1 MNKAERKSLLNK
13 LRVVI
18 AATVMAT
25 AGLAMVSAPAN
36 AGATSTPILITYD
49 AGGTS
54 SSGYVNISSSGGAD
68 AGSITDIVA
77 NANSHGGSGNVGSVA
92 KSSGGD
98 EWRKYGGAILW
109 ANTTTGCGTGWAQG
123 TGCFPFGQHQDAGSG
138 WNVVDDLASTNPR
151 VTDFSLMP
159 TGPGTNG
166 TTVSI
171 KVYASGANQVGKTV
185 SMRMAWGFIGAGNVI
200 ESTSATLLSG
210 WNTYNLVFAADAV
223 AGHRYWQAFLH
234 FDGYNGS
241 AGGADNTETFLFDDV
256 SFPNAGTQSPSTCTS
271 ANPCESR
278 IDWAGSTGVLKGYHN
293 LEAESDI
300 SIENDYYADGVGYY
314 QAYVKAGSTF
324 TLRFLVKDENGA
336 IRPNLGVALR
346 ANKGYSNS
354 TAHWLIN
361 GTAVSPAGTADGG
374 LFSANTDSNGYV
386 SFTVTNT
393 DTNPQAIPASFAQD
407 DKDTTSFGA
416 FALLQDSSDTA
427 EALDIIEIHAYGLG
441 LKMGA
446 TNGYETQDGVVLTVP
461 VLNYNSSFTYSA
473 SATKGDAGIAGGQ
486 ILVRNLK
493 DGDSTKVTVN
503 ISNGIDSSA
512 VTFNASYITPIAVK
526 SGAYITYDAVK
537 KTVTCN
543 NATYNKTPTDT
554 AYYLYLNRVLKGGK
568 KFGTTTGLQYMH
580 RAVNLSL
587 EGVTAT
593 SATWNVPASWN
604 TNNIARVYCETQAF
618 AGPYDARSMS
628 SGYTIPRTG
637 KYVVRSSTPVKLNP
651 SAVTMRLV
659 EPTLTKD
666 AAGKAVN
673 YYDWTWNALEYNWA
687 QYYGKN
693 LAFIYKY
700 INVGSTTTLKWKVT
714 DTDSG
719 SVLDNF
725 PVSLIIN
732 KNYGGMQN
740 ATFSYLV
747 SGEKKVATASPAN
760 NGTGETVIA
769 GMTDDEGYVT
779 FVITNTNTAA
789 QAEAK
794 PAALNAMQPA
804 GGTDLHAQITLTAG
818 LAQTKES
825 IDLLEFH
832 IVKP

>member
-1 MNKAERKSLLNK
+1 MTSLKNKKLLKK
-13 LRVVI
+13 LYSVI
-18 AATVMAT
+18 VATVMVT
-25 AGLAMVSAPAN
+25 AGLSIVSAPAN
-36 AGATSTPILITYD
+36 AGTTSTPILVTYD
-49 AGGTS
+49 AGG
-54 SSGYVNISSSGGAD
+54 SSGTGYVDPTSDGASDASSTTD
-68 AGSITDIVA
+68 LITNGSP
-77 NANSHGGSGNVGSVA
+77 
-92 KSSGGD
+92 SGGD
-98 EWRKYGGAILW
+98 GNFASVKKCSPPACQWWGIYGNAIVW
-109 ANTTTGCGTGWAQG
+109 
-123 TGCFPFGQHQDAGSG
+123 
-138 WNVVDDLASTNPR
+138 DDTSTS
-151 VTDFSLMP
+151 DFSLMP
-159 TGPGTNG
+159 TGVGTSG
-166 TTVSI
+166 TTISVD
-171 KVYASGANQVGKTV
+171 VYADPSLSQVGKKV
-185 SMRMAWGFIGAGNVI
+185 RVRLHWGDPTQGQTTFSSS
-200 ESTSATLLSG
+200 ESLLAG
-210 WNTYNLVFAADAV
+210 WNSYQLVVAPDLN
-223 AGHRYWQAFLH
+223 AGHRYTKADIH
-234 FDGYNGS
+234 FDEYNALYDAAANDDS
-241 AGGADNTETFLFDDV
+241 VYFFDNV
-256 SFPNAGTQSPSTCTS
+256 SFPNAGTQTPSTCSS
-271 ANPCESR
+271 ANPCSSR
-278 IDWAGSTGVLKGYHN
+278 IDWAGSTGVIKGYHN

-324 TLRFLVKDENGA
+324 TLRFLVKDENGN

-354 TAHWLIN
+354 TAHWMIN
-361 GTAVSPAGTADGG
+361 GTAVSPAGNADGG

-393 DTNPQAIPASFAQD
+393 DTNPQAIPASFAED
-407 DKDTTSFGA
+407 DKDTTSFGT
-416 FALLQDSSDTA
+416 FALLQDSSDTS
-427 EALDIIEIHAYGLG
+427 EAMDIIEIHAYGLG
-441 LKMGA
+441 VKLGT

-461 VLNYNSSFTYSA
+461 VLNYNPSFSYSA
-473 SATKGDAGIAGGQ
+473 SATKGDAGVGGGQ
-486 ILVRNLK
+486 IMVRNLQ
-493 DGDSTKVTVN
+493 DGDTTKVTVN
-503 ISNGIDSSA
+503 ISNGIESSS
-512 VTFNASYITPIAVK
+512 VSFNARYITPISVK
-526 SGAYITYDAVK
+526 SGAYITYDAAK

-637 KYVVRSSTPVKLNP
+637 KYIPRSSAPAKLNP
-651 SAVTMRLV
+651 TSVTMRLV
-659 EPTLTKD
+659 EPALTKD
-666 AAGKAVN
+666 ASGKPVN
-673 YYDWTWNALEYNWA
+673 YYDWTWNSLEYNWA

-700 INVGSTTTLKWKVT
+700 MNVGATTTLKWKVT

-719 SVLDNF
+719 SALDNF

-732 KNYGGMQN
+732 KNYGGAQN
-740 ATFSYLV
+740 ATFSYV
-747 SGEKKVATASPAN
+747 ISGEKKVAAASPSN

-779 FVITNTNTAA
+779 FVITNTNTEA

-794 PAALNAMQPA
+794 PTALNSMQPA
-804 GGTDLHAQITLTAG
+804 GGTDLHSQITLTAG

>member
-1 MNKAERKSLLNK
+1 MNNSETRSLFNK
-13 LRVVI
+13 LLAVV
-18 AATVMAT
+18 ATTVMAT

-36 AGATSTPILITYD
+36 AGATSTPINITYD
-49 AGGTS
+49 DGGSSGTGYVSPSSADAEDAQSAVDLITNGSPAGG
-54 SSGYVNISSSGGAD
+54 N
-68 AGSITDIVA
+68 
-77 NANSHGGSGNVGSVA
+77 GNFGSVA
-92 KSSGGD
+92 KCLGQ
-98 EWRKYGGAILW
+98 EWANNNGCGRYEDWSYGQYGGAYIW
-109 ANTTTGCGTGWAQG
+109 K
-123 TGCFPFGQHQDAGSG
+123 DS
-138 WNVVDDLASTNPR
+138 STPN
-151 VTDFSLMP
+151 FSLMP
-159 TGPGTNG
+159 TGAG
-166 TTVSI
+166 TTGTAITVRA
-171 KVYASGANQVGKTV
+171 YATGSQVGKKV
-185 SMRMAWGFIGAGNVI
+185 MMRLGFADNAYPNQV
-200 ESTSATLLSG
+200 ESSKATLLSG
-210 WNTYNLVFAADAV
+210 WNTYTLTVAPDAV
-223 AGHRYWQAFLH
+223 ASHRYWAAYLV
-234 FDGYNGS
+234 FDEYRT
-241 AGGADNTETFLFDDV
+241 GANLDV
-256 SFPNAGTQSPSTCTS
+256 STYYFDNITFPDAGTQSPSTCTS
-271 ANPCESR
+271 VNPCSSR
-278 IDWAGSTGVLKGYHN
+278 IDWAGSTGVIKGYHN
-293 LEAESDI
+293 LNAETDI
-300 SIENDYYADGVGYY
+300 SVKNSYYAKGVGYY
-314 QAYVKAGSTF
+314 QAYVKVGSTF
-324 TLRFLVKDENGA
+324 TLKFLVKDENGN

-346 ANKGYSNS
+346 ANKGYSGS

-361 GTAVSPAGTADGG
+361 GTAVSPAGNYDGG
-374 LFSANTDSNGYV
+374 SFSANTDSNGYV

-393 DTNPQAIPASFAQD
+393 DTNPQAIPASFAED
-407 DKDTTSFGA
+407 DKDTTSFGS
-416 FALLQDSSDTA
+416 FALLQDSGDTT

-441 LKMGA
+441 VKLGS

-461 VLNYNSSFTYSA
+461 VLNYNPSFSYSA
-473 SATKGDAGIAGGQ
+473 SATKGDAGVGGGQ

-493 DGDSTKVTVN
+493 DGDSTKITVN
-503 ISNGIDSSA
+503 ISNGIESSS

-526 SGAYITYDAVK
+526 SDAYITYDAAK

-543 NATYNKTPTDT
+543 NASYNKTPTDT

-593 SATWNVPASWN
+593 SATWSVPASWN
-604 TNNIARVYCETQAF
+604 NNNIARVYCETQAF

-637 KYVVRSSTPVKLNP
+637 KYIPRSSTPAKLNP

-659 EPTLTKD
+659 QPVLTKD
-666 AAGKAVN
+666 ASGKAVN
-673 YYDWTWNALEYNWA
+673 FYDWTWNSLEYNWA

-700 INVGSTTTLKWKVT
+700 MNVGETTTLKWKVT

-719 SVLDNF
+719 SALDNF

-740 ATFSYLV
+740 ATFSYV
-747 SGEKKVATASPAN
+747 ISGEKKVAAASPAN
-760 NGTGETVIA
+760 NGTGETVIS

-789 QAEAK
+789 QAEGK
-794 PAALNAMQPA
+794 PTAMNAMQPA
-804 GGTDLHAQITLTAG
+804 GGTDLHTQITLTAG

-825 IDLLEFH
+825 IDLVEFH

>member
-1 MNKAERKSLLNK
+1 MTSSKNRTLLKK
-13 LRVVI
+13 LYAVV
-18 AATVMAT
+18 ATTVMAT

-36 AGATSTPILITYD
+36 AGATSTPILVTYD
-49 AGGTS
+49 AGG
-54 SSGYVNISSSGGAD
+54 SSGAGYISPASPGAAD
-68 AGSITDIVA
+68 ADSTTNLITNDSPTA
-77 NANSHGGSGNVGSVA
+77 GTGNFGAVA
-92 KSSGGD
+92 KCQGQ
-98 EWRKYGGAILW
+98 EWNNNQGCGRYEGWSYGQYGGAYVWKDNSTPNFTLFPTG
-109 ANTTTGCGTGWAQG
+109 AGTTGT
-123 TGCFPFGQHQDAGSG
+123 TI
-138 WNVVDDLASTNPR
+138 
-151 VTDFSLMP
+151 SLRA
-159 TGPGTNG
+159 
-166 TTVSI
+166 
-171 KVYASGANQVGKTV
+171 YASALQVGKKIM
-185 SMRMAWGFIGAGNVI
+185 MRLGHTNDAYPNQILSSK
-200 ESTSATLLSG
+200 ETLLLG
-210 WNTYNLVFAADAV
+210 WHTYSLVVPADVNASHKYWSAYLVFDDYNTGANLDV
-223 AGHRYWQAFLH
+223 STYY
-234 FDGYNGS
+234 FDS
-241 AGGADNTETFLFDDV
+241 I

-271 ANPCESR
+271 AHPCSSR
-278 IDWAGSTGVLKGYHN
+278 IDWAGSTGVIKGYHN
-293 LEAESDI
+293 LNAETDI
-300 SIENDYYADGVGYY
+300 SIKNDYYADGVGYY
-314 QAYVKAGSTF
+314 QAYVKVGSTF
-324 TLRFLVKDENGA
+324 TLKFLVKDENGN

-346 ANKGYSNS
+346 ANKNYSYS

-361 GTAVSPAGTADGG
+361 GTAVSPTTDQGDGG

-407 DKDTTSFGA
+407 DKDTTSFGS
-416 FALLQDSSDTA
+416 FALLQDSADTS
-427 EALDIIEIHAYGLG
+427 EALDIIEVHAYGLG
-441 LKMGA
+441 VKLGS

-461 VLNYNSSFTYSA
+461 VLNYNPSFTYSA
-473 SATKGDAGIAGGQ
+473 SATKGDAGVGGGQ
-486 ILVRNLK
+486 VVVRNLK

-503 ISNGIDSSA
+503 ISNGIESSA

-526 SGAYITYDAVK
+526 SGAYITYDAAK
-537 KTVTCN
+537 RTVTCN
-543 NATYNKTPTDT
+543 NATYNKNPTDT

-568 KFGTTTGLQYMH
+568 KFGTTSGLQYMH

-637 KYVVRSSTPVKLNP
+637 KYIPRSSTPAKLNP
-651 SAVTMRLV
+651 TSVTMRLV
-659 EPTLTKD
+659 EPALTKD
-666 AAGKAVN
+666 ASGKPVN
-673 YYDWTWNALEYNWA
+673 YYDWTWNSLEYNWA

-700 INVGSTTTLKWKVT
+700 MNVGATTTLKWKVT

-719 SVLDNF
+719 SALDNF

-732 KNYGGMQN
+732 KNYGGAQN
-740 ATFSYLV
+740 ATFSYVV
-747 SGEKKVATASPAN
+747 SGEKKVAAASPAN

-779 FVITNTNTAA
+779 FVITNTNNAA

-794 PAALNAMQPA
+794 PTALNAMQPA
-804 GGTDLHAQITLTAG
+804 GGTDLHTQITLTAG